1 MGRRS
6 VGDGLN
12 LSITDSCMVQAN
24 VRTVKGMQ
32 STEPIAALQ
41 RAWIDLTR
49 RAHLPSIEERL
60 RRDAGTGLAL
70 PAFAALARLDD
81 QGPLQISELASL
93 GGVDI
98 STMSRTLRHL
108 CDDGYVQR
116 ERGEDLRCVVMQIT
130 QKGRETVGRLQTAS
144 QQMLAHILSEW
155 TDADRAELT
164 RLLTRLA
171 DDFTRYADHSDQPG
185 GRE

>member
-1 MGRRS
+1 M
-6 VGDGLN
+6 L
-12 LSITDSCMVQAN
+12 QAN
-24 VRTVKGMQ
+24 VDTVTGMQ

-49 RAHLPSIEERL
+49 RAHLPSVEERL
-60 RRDAGTGLAL
+60 RRDAGTDLAL
-70 PAFAALARLDD
+70 PAFAVLGRLDN
-81 QGPLQISELASL
+81 QGPLQISELATL

-130 QKGRETVGRLQTAS
+130 QRGRETVGRMQTAS

-185 GRE
+185 RQE

>member
-1 MGRRS
+1 ME
-6 VGDGLN
+6 
-12 LSITDSCMVQAN
+12 
-24 VRTVKGMQ
+24 

-41 RAWIDLTR
+41 RAWSDLTR
-49 RAHLPSIEERL
+49 RAHLPSMYERVQ
-60 RRDAGTGLAL
+60 RDAGTGLAA
-70 PAFAALARLDD
+70 PAFAVLARLDD

-116 ERGEDLRCVVMQIT
+116 ERGADLRCVVMEIT
-130 QKGRETVGRLQTAS
+130 DQGRETVGRMRTAS
-144 QQMLAHILSEW
+144 QRMLAHILSDWSES
-155 TDADRAELT
+155 DRAELT

-171 DDFTRYADHSDQPG
+171 GDFSCYADHTSQPG
-185 GRE
+185 GQE

>member
-1 MGRRS
+1 
-6 VGDGLN
+6 
-12 LSITDSCMVQAN
+12 MVQAN
-24 VRTVKGMQ
+24 VDTVVRLQ
-32 STEPIAALQ
+32 STETIPALQ
-41 RAWIDLTR
+41 RAFIELTR

-60 RRDAGTGLAL
+60 RRDAGTELAL
-70 PAFAALARLDD
+70 PSFAVLARLDD
-81 QGPLQISELASL
+81 HGPLQISELAAL

-116 ERGEDLRCVVMQIT
+116 ERGADLRCVVMQIT
-130 QKGRETVGRLQTAS
+130 QRGRETVGRMQTAS

-155 TDADRAELT
+155 TDGDRAELT

-185 GRE
+185 RQE